1 MSSSAAQNSNCSVT
15 MRVRDIIRHLIRAL
29 RASRALP
36 VKIKRDLENRN
47 RGLLK
52 NLWLVIGHAKFNVFA
67 FRAKEL
73 IEDRRDLVLA
83 FILITLLGPATA
95 QSSNPAETAIRDALM
110 KWTSHFNAGD
120 RGEICGLFA
129 AELRYDYRGYPERGF
144 EDVCGLLQ
152 RSLSDRTKTYSYS
165 LQIKEI
171 IVSGDLAV
179 VRLVWTLKVVPIGS
193 ANATISEEPG
203 MDIFR
208 KYPDGSW
215 KIVRYIAYEN

>member
-1 MSSSAAQNSNCSVT
+1 MSSSAAQNGSGSAT

-129 AELRYDYRGYPERGF
+129 ADQGDHCFGRSS
-144 EDVCGLLQ
+144 CGAARLDAQ
-152 RSLSDRTKTYSYS
+152 GGSDRLGERDDFGRTWHGH
-165 LQIKEI
+165 LPQ
-171 IVSGDLAV
+171 
-179 VRLVWTLKVVPIGS
+179 VP
-193 ANATISEEPG
+193 
-203 MDIFR
+203 R
-208 KYPDGSW
+208 W
-215 KIVRYIAYEN
+215 Q